1 MGSIGGLHGLESFY
15 WAVHLD
21 KIESPLSAQHVLF
34 LFPSSFLMIFFFF
47 WVERMNGLSKK
58 KKKQM
63 IFTAHRVK
71 QLENLSPNTNILCFE

>member
-1 MGSIGGLHGLESFY
+1 MGWNPSIGQSILIKSKAHYRPNMCDISLPF
-15 WAVHLD
+15 
-21 KIESPLSAQHVLF
+21 ILF
-34 LFPSSFLMIFFFF
+34 DDLLFFF